1 MKLNEIIEILSDHY
15 SYKIGINGIYQG
27 TFSKNQLT
35 YSMLQLK
42 VIKIYP
48 MFYPN
53 LKEAEKSLYLGLDL
67 EEGKE

>member
-1 MKLNEIIEILSDHY
+1 MRLIEIIEILSDHY
-15 SYKIGINGIYQG
+15 TYKIGINGIYQG

-48 MFYPN
+48 MFN
-53 LKEAEKSLYLGLDL
+53 ETEKSLYLGLDL
-67 EEGKE
+67 EEV

>member
-1 MKLNEIIEILSDHY
+1 MKLIEVIEILSDHY
-15 SYKIGINGIYQG
+15 TYKIGINGIYQG

-48 MFYPN
+48 MAY
-53 LKEAEKSLYLGLDL
+53 EAEKSLYLGIDL
-67 EEGKE
+67 TTEDLKE